1 MTQPQ
6 PPNMFV
12 ARISGPL
19 EMFSFMALIVGV
31 LFKLQS
37 WPFAAELLIIG
48 LLGLLVAYLVL
59 LPMRLMGLKAIL
71 PKSDFAFAMA
81 TGLCLGV
88 LIGSSAL
95 LLVMVSLSAAFPVA
109 VYILNVM
116 RGLAALGVSM
126 AFIWDIVRTQPQP
139 NTAQY
144 AIAFWLR
151 RRLNIIM
158 ILVVINVIIKFL
170 L

>member
-6 PPNMFV
+6 PPNMLI

-19 EMFSFMALIVGV
+19 EMFSFMALIIGV

-37 WPFAAELLIIG
+37 WPYAAELLIAG
-48 LLGLLVAYLVL
+48 LLGLLTAYLVL
-59 LPMRLMGLKAIL
+59 LPMRLMGLQAIL

-81 TGLCLGV
+81 TSLCLGV
-88 LIGSSAL
+88 LIGSSTL
-95 LLVMVSLSAAFPVA
+95 MLVLVSLGAAFPVA
-109 VYILNVM
+109 VFILNIL
-116 RGLAALGVSM
+116 RGIAALGTVV
-126 AFIWDIVRTQPQP
+126 AFIYDFSRTQPAP

-151 RRLNIIM
+151 RRLNLIM
-158 ILVVINVIIKFL
+158 ILVVINVIIRFL